1 MTRIARLNVPTNT
14 VAALRRGHP
23 WVFRDR
29 PWRAGVG
36 DVVNIADD
44 DDRVVAWGLFDDGP
58 IAIRVLGRGAAPTSP
73 GADIAGRIVRGHR
86 FRRELL
92 GPDTNAF
99 RVIAG
104 EGDGLSGLVVDRYDA
119 LAVVRLYGR
128 CWEPWLGEVVG
139 ALAQIEGITT
149 VYRRFGVD
157 RVDGKKGGET
167 LHGAAPADAIVVEE
181 HGMRLLVRP
190 QVGQKTGLFLDQRE
204 HRRQIRGWSRGR
216 DVANL
221 FAYNG
226 GFSVAAALGGATRVV
241 SVDIAPDA
249 IEDAKENFRLN
260 GLDPSGH
267 GFEVTDAFTWRS
279 PAPLGL
285 LIVDPPSLS
294 HDKGRDT
301 VARRAYEKLHAHVG
315 PQVAVDGL
323 LATSSCTARLPIA
336 AWIEAVEAGL
346 PGSWS
351 WHAVSREPL
360 DHPIA
365 AGHVEGS
372 YLKFGLL
379 RRRAI

>member
-1 MTRIARLNVPTNT
+1 MTRIARLNVPMNT
-14 VAALRRGHP
+14 VAAVRRGHP

-36 DVVNIADD
+36 EVVNIADD
-44 DDRVVAWGLFDDGP
+44 DDRIVGWGLFDDGP
-58 IAIRVLGRGAAPTSP
+58 IAIRVLGRGPAPSAP
-73 GADIAGRIVRGHR
+73 GVEIGERIRRAHA
-86 FRRELL
+86 FRRGLL
-92 GPDTNAF
+92 GPDTNAY
-99 RVIAG
+99 RVVAG

-119 LAVVRLYGR
+119 LAVVRLYGK
-128 CWEPWLGEVVG
+128 CWEAWLPDVVRAVADIDG
-139 ALAQIEGITT
+139 VAL

-157 RVDGKKGGET
+157 RVDGMKGGEA
-167 LHGAAPADAIVVEE
+167 LHGADPADTIVIAE

-190 QVGQKTGLFLDQRE
+190 KVGQKTGLFLDQRE
-204 HRRQIRGWSRGR
+204 HRRWVRGWSRGR
-216 DVANL
+216 SVANL

-241 SVDIAPDA
+241 SIDIAADA
-249 IEDAKENFRLN
+249 IDDARENFRLN
-260 GLDPSGH
+260 GLDPGEH
-267 GFEVTDAFTWRS
+267 AFEVTDAFSWRS
-279 PAPLGL
+279 DGPVGL

-294 HDKGRDT
+294 HDKGRDPA
-301 VARRAYEKLHAHVG
+301 ARRAYEKLHAHVG
-315 PQVAVDGL
+315 PQVALDGL
-323 LATSSCTARLPIA
+323 LATSSCTARLPMA
-336 AWIEAVEAGL
+336 AWIESVEAGL

-365 AGHVEGS
+365 AGHVEGF